1 MKNTIID
8 EVTSLPVNQ
17 RAELIDILIKS
28 LNPSVDSKIEKIW
41 AKEAER
47 RAMDIKEG
55 EAETVS
61 ADLVIKDIRK
71 RFGK

>member
-1 MKNTIID
+1 MKNAIID

-28 LNPSVDSKIEKIW
+28 LNPSLDSKIEKIW

-47 RAMDIKEG
+47 RAIEIKKG
-55 EAETVS
+55 EAKTFS
-61 ADLVIKDIRK
+61 ADSVINAIRK
-71 RFGK
+71 RLDK

>member
-1 MKNTIID
+1 MKNAIIE

-47 RAMDIKEG
+47 RADEIKKG
-55 EAETVS
+55 EVKTIS
-61 ADLVIKDIRK
+61 ADSVINDIRK
-71 RFGK
+71 RLGK

>member
-1 MKNTIID
+1 MKNAIID
-8 EVTSLPVNQ
+8 EVISLPVNQ

-47 RAMDIKEG
+47 RADEIKKG
-55 EAETVS
+55 EVKTVS
-61 ADLVIKDIRK
+61 ADSVINDIRK
-71 RFGK
+71 RLGK